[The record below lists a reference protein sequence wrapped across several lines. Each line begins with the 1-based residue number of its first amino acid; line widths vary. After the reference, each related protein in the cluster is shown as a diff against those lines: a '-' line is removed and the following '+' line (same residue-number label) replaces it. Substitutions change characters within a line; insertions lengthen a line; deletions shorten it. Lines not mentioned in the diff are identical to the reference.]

1 MVRKSVL
8 DNGIR
13 VVTEPL
19 PGVRSI
25 ALGVLVDAGPVD
37 EGPGQ
42 EGLAHLCE
50 HLLFQGTTSRSALAI
65 ARLIDGAGGQL
76 GAFVGRD
83 YTCFTA
89 TVLDDYRYHALD
101 LLGDVLLNST
111 FPAEALARQRE
122 TVACEIERSRDA
134 PEERCESLAKRV
146 AWAGHPLGRPLTGS
160 PESLRRLAREDVIY
174 FIHRH
179 YTPNRVIVAASGNL
193 EHADV
198 AAQVRDAFWRML
210 GEAGP
215 RAAAPAEFRSGTV
228 VEDAPV
234 AQAYFVLGLAAPR
247 YADPGRYGFHVL
259 ARLLGGGVSSR
270 LFRRVREDLGLAYHI
285 GADYHAYR
293 EGGMLLVAGST
304 APGNLPAVLR
314 ATLFQLWQLATGEA
328 PADATEVGRATTQL
342 TSLHLLSGEAT
353 HTRASRL
360 ATQELYFGRQ
370 LPDSEVLAALAAVD
384 EVRLAALAEGLLLD
398 SLRSPV
404 LAVVAPVGRTGCR
417 QADLEELLAEFR
429 SLLPGSTLPLPLAP
443 PADLAEAP
451 RPPLEP
457 EAVSV

>member
-1 MVRKSVL
+1 VARKSVL

-19 PGVRSI
+19 AGVRSI
-25 ALGVLVDAGPVD
+25 ALGVLLDVGPAD
-37 EGPGQ
+37 EAPEQG
-42 EGLAHLCE
+42 GLAHLCE

-83 YTCFTA
+83 YTCFAA

-122 TVACEIERSRDA
+122 AVACEIERGRDA
-134 PEERCESLAKRV
+134 PEERCEALVKGL

-179 YTPNRVIVAASGNL
+179 YTPDRVVVAASGNL
-193 EHADV
+193 EHEDV
-198 AAQVRDAFWRML
+198 VAQVRDAFWRML
-210 GEAGP
+210 GEAP
-215 RAAAPAEFRSGTV
+215 SRPAMPAGFRSGTV
-228 VEDAPV
+228 LEDAPV
-234 AQAYFVLGLAAPR
+234 AQAYFVLGLPAPR
-247 YADPGRYGFHVL
+247 FADPDRYGVHVL

-270 LFRRVREDLGLAYHI
+270 LFRRVREDLALAYHV

-293 EGGMLLVAGST
+293 DGGMLLIAGST
-304 APGNLPAVLR
+304 APGNLASALR
-314 ATLFQLWQLATGEA
+314 ATLFELWQLATGEA
-328 PADATEVGRATTQL
+328 PADAAEVGRATTQL
-342 TSLHLLSGEAT
+342 INLHLLSGEVT

-360 ATQELYFGRQ
+360 ATQELYFGRP
-370 LPDSEVLAALAAVD
+370 LPDKEVLDALAAVD
-384 EVRLAALAEGLLLD
+384 EARLAALAQGPLLE
-398 SLRSPV
+398 SLRRPA
-404 LAVVAPVGRTGCR
+404 LAVVAPAGRTGCGR
-417 QADLEELLAEFR
+417 EDLAEMLAEFA
-429 SLLPGSTLPLPLAP
+429 SLLPGSPLSI
-443 PADLAEAP
+443 PASPAAEAAASP
-451 RPPLEP
+451 RPGLGSALVP
-457 EAVSV
+457 A